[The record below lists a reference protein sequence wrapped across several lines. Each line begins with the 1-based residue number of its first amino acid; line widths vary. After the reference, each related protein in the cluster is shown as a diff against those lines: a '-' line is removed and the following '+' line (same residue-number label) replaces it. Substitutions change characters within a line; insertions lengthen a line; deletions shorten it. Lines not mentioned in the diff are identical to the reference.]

1 MTNGTAAQP
10 GAVVMTVNPGSPA
23 EAGGMLVGD
32 VIVEVDGQAVASV
45 AQVQAAVGAGTVG
58 ETMLITVVRGD
69 ARLVLSVVPAAAA
82 A

>member
-1 MTNGTAAQP
+1 MGEHVLARIEPLARQQRLGEAAR
-10 GAVVMTVNPGSPA
+10 A
-23 EAGGMLVGD
+23 L
-32 VIVEVDGQAVASV
+32 
-45 AQVQAAVGAGTVG
+45 QVQAAVGAGTVG